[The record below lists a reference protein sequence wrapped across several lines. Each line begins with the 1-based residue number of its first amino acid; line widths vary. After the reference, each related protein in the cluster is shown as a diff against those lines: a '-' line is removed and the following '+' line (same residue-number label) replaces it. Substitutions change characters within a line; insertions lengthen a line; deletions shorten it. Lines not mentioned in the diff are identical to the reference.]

1 MSKYVLDS
9 DYDYDFSLLA
19 LSAHIPDYKI
29 SIEINHLLS
38 VNLSRDLPVELSTK
52 SIKTPLL
59 FSCFSFLDE
68 EEQTDFI
75 LLSNKS
81 SNTVSS
87 SAKTETPS
95 LFKEEGN
102 GVKFFLIPELAQ
114 ADFLLMIKADNHT
127 ELANDIQNKLKT
139 ITFVLSVQV
148 INPKT
153 LSSKK
158 NLII

>member
-1 MSKYVLDS
+1 MPKYVLDS
-9 DYDYDFSLLA
+9 DYDYDYSLLA

-29 SIEINHLLS
+29 SIELNHLLGI
-38 VNLSRDLPVELSTK
+38 NLVRDQPIELSNK

-59 FSCFSFLDE
+59 FSCFSYVDE
-68 EEQTDFI
+68 EEQTDYI

-87 SAKTETPS
+87 AAKAEALS
-95 LFKEEGN
+95 LFKEERN
-102 GVKFFLIPELAQ
+102 DVKLLLISELAQ

-139 ITFVLSVQV
+139 ITFVLSVQA
-148 INPKT
+148 INPET
-153 LSSKK
+153 LNSKK

>member
-29 SIEINHLLS
+29 SIEINHLLGI
-38 VNLSRDLPVELSTK
+38 NLGRDTPIELSNK
-52 SIKTPLL
+52 SIKTSLL
-59 FSCFSFLDE
+59 FSCFSFIDE
-68 EEQTDFI
+68 EEQTDFV

-87 SAKTETPS
+87 TVKEAPT
-95 LFKEEGN
+95 LFKDERTD
-102 GVKFFLIPELAQ
+102 VKFLLVPELTQ
-114 ADFLLMIKADNHT
+114 ADYLLMIKADNHT

-139 ITFVLSVQV
+139 INFVLSVQN
-148 INPKT
+148 INPET

>member
-29 SIEINHLLS
+29 SIEINHLLG
-38 VNLSRDLPVELSTK
+38 VNLSKDLPIELSNK

-59 FSCFSFLDE
+59 FSCFSFQDE

-87 SAKTETPS
+87 VAKAETPS
-95 LFKEEGN
+95 LFKEERTD
-102 GVKFFLIPELAQ
+102 VTFLLVPELAQ
-114 ADFLLMIKADNHT
+114 ADYLLMIKADNHA

-139 ITFVLSVQV
+139 ITFVLSVQT
-148 INPKT
+148 INPET